1 MLGKKPKLTGAQKVA
16 LLLLCL
22 GEDVTAKVFNAL
34 DDTEVRE
41 ISRMMMDIERVDQAQ
56 AREVLEEYKLQ
67 IRNEDIGIYIKG
79 TDFAKN
85 AIMGG
90 DSEVRSKYL
99 MDQLLAGI
107 EGRPLETIS
116 KMHPRMV
123 AGLLENEHPQT
134 VALILST
141 QKDDHTSRILAEL
154 ADDTR
159 GEVMYRIAKIDNVSP
174 DVINQ
179 IEDALQREI
188 GVAVGS
194 DHKQVGGIVKVVD
207 ILGKM
212 EKGADQV
219 ILTSIEAVDPDM
231 AEEIRKMMF
240 TFEDL
245 ATIDQRGMQ
254 AILREVSTD
263 MLTLALKTASD
274 TIKDKIY
281 ANISQ
286 RAADMIAEDLEA
298 MGPRKLSEVEAM
310 QMEVVKVALRL
321 EEEGSVVIPGRG
333 GGGDELV

>member
-1 MLGKKPKLTGAQKVA
+1 MKKAKHLSGAKKA
-16 LLLLCL
+16 AILLLCL
-22 GEDVTAKVFNAL
+22 GEDVSARIFEAM
-34 DDTEVRE
+34 DDSEVRE
-41 ISRMMMDIERVDQAQ
+41 ISRYMMEIEHVDPALASEILEEFNE
-56 AREVLEEYKLQ
+56 AREK
-67 IRNEDIGIYIKG
+67 DIGVYVRGEEFTKHAILGG
-79 TDFAKN
+79 TDQ
-85 AIMGG
+85 
-90 DSEVRSKYL
+90 VRAQYL
-99 MDQLLAGI
+99 LDQVTAGI

-141 QKDDHTSRILAEL
+141 QKEDHTSRVLAEL
-154 ADDTR
+154 PEEMR
-159 GEVMYRIAKIDNVSP
+159 GELMYRIAKIDNVSP
-174 DVINQ
+174 EVISQ
-179 IEDALQREI
+179 IEEALQREV
-188 GVAVGS
+188 GVVVGK
-194 DHKQVGGIVKVVD
+194 DRKQVGGIEKVVE

-219 ILTSIEAVDPDM
+219 VLTSIEAVDPEM
-231 AEEIRKMMF
+231 AEEIRRRMF

-245 ATIDQRGMQ
+245 AAVDNRGMQ

-274 TIKDKIY
+274 ALKEKVF

-310 QMEVVKVALRL
+310 QSEVVKVAMKL
-321 EEEGSVVIPGRG
+321 EEEGTIVIPGRG

>member
-1 MLGKKPKLTGAQKVA
+1 
-16 LLLLCL
+16 
-22 GEDVTAKVFNAL
+22 
-34 DDTEVRE
+34 VRGDE
-41 ISRMMMDIERVDQAQ
+41 
-56 AREVLEEYKLQ
+56 
-67 IRNEDIGIYIKG
+67 
-79 TDFAKN
+79 FAKH

-90 DSEVRSKYL
+90 EDSQRANYL
-99 MDQLLAGI
+99 LDQVSAGI

-123 AGLLENEHPQT
+123 VGLLENEHPQT

-141 QKDDHTSRILAEL
+141 QKEDHTSRILAEL
-154 ADDTR
+154 SDDLR

-174 DVINQ
+174 DVISQ
-179 IEDALQREI
+179 IEEALQREV
-188 GVAVGS
+188 GVVVGK
-194 DHKQVGGIVKVVD
+194 DRKQVGGIEKVVE

-212 EKGADQV
+212 DKGADQM

-231 AEEIRKMMF
+231 AEEIRRRMF

-245 ATIDQRGMQ
+245 AAIDSRGMQ

-263 MLTLALKTASD
+263 MLTLGLKTASD
-274 TIKDKIY
+274 AIKQKVFE
-281 ANISQ
+281 NISQ

-310 QMEVVKVALRL
+310 QMEVVKVALKL
-321 EEEGSVVIPGRG
+321 EEEGTIVIPGRG

>member
-1 MLGKKPKLTGAQKVA
+1 MLKAKHLSGAKKAA

-22 GEDVTAKVFNAL
+22 GEEATAKIFEAL
-34 DDTEVRE
+34 DDSEVRE
-41 ISRMMMDIERVDQAQ
+41 ISRCMMDIDHVDPKV
-56 AREVLEEYKLQ
+56 AREILEEFKTA
-67 IRNEDIGIYIKG
+67 RDGDIGVYIRG
-79 TDFAKN
+79 EEFAKH
-85 AIMGG
+85 AILGG
-90 DSEVRSKYL
+90 ANNERAQ
-99 MDQLLAGI
+99 QLLDQVSAGI

-141 QKDDHTSRILAEL
+141 QKEDHTSRILAEL
-154 ADDTR
+154 PDDAR
-159 GEVMYRIAKIDNVSP
+159 GEIMYRIAKIDNVSP
-174 DVINQ
+174 EVINQ

-188 GVAVGS
+188 GVASGT
-194 DHKQVGGIVKVVD
+194 DRKQVGGIEKVVE
-207 ILGKM
+207 ILSKM

-219 ILTSIEAVDPDM
+219 ILTSIEAADPDM
-231 AEEIRKMMF
+231 AEDIRRLMF

-245 ATIDQRGMQ
+245 VTIDNRGMQ

-274 TIKDKIY
+274 AIKQKIFG
-281 ANISQ
+281 NISE

-310 QMEVVKVALRL
+310 QMEVVKVALKL
-321 EEEGSVVIPGRG
+321 EEDGSIVIPGRG

>member
-1 MLGKKPKLTGAQKVA
+1 MLKAKHLSGAKKAA

-22 GEDVTAKVFNAL
+22 GEEATAKIFEAL
-34 DDTEVRE
+34 DDGEVRE
-41 ISRMMMDIERVDQAQ
+41 ISRCMMDIEHVDPAV
-56 AREVLEEYKLQ
+56 AREILEEFKESSRGDVGVY
-67 IRNEDIGIYIKG
+67 IRGDE
-79 TDFAKN
+79 FAKH
-85 AIMGG
+85 AILGG
-90 DSEVRSKYL
+90 SDSDRARYL
-99 MDQLLAGI
+99 LDQVSAGI

-123 AGLLENEHPQT
+123 SGLLENEHPQT

-141 QKDDHTSRILAEL
+141 QKEDHTSRILAEL
-154 ADDTR
+154 PDEAR
-159 GEVMYRIAKIDNVSP
+159 GEVMYRIAKLDNVSP

-179 IEDALQREI
+179 IEDALQREV
-188 GVAVGS
+188 GVVVGR
-194 DHKQVGGIVKVVD
+194 DRKQVGGIEKVVE

-231 AEEIRKMMF
+231 AEEIRRMMF

-245 ATIDQRGMQ
+245 ALIDNRGMQ

-274 TIKDKIY
+274 AIKEKIFS
-281 ANISQ
+281 NISQ

-310 QMEVVKVALRL
+310 QMEVVKVALKL

>member
-1 MLGKKPKLTGAQKVA
+1 MKKAKHLSGAKKA
-16 LLLLCL
+16 AILLLCL
-22 GEDVTAKVFNAL
+22 GEEVTARIFEAL
-34 DDTEVRE
+34 DDAEVRE
-41 ISRMMMDIERVDQAQ
+41 ISRHMIEIEHVDPTLASEILEEFQD
-56 AREVLEEYKLQ
+56 ARETDLGVY
-67 IRNEDIGIYIKG
+67 IRGDE
-79 TDFAKN
+79 FAKH
-85 AIMGG
+85 AILGG
-90 DSEVRSKYL
+90 SDTVRAQYL
-99 MDQLLAGI
+99 LEQVSAGI

-141 QKDDHTSRILAEL
+141 QREDHTSRVLAEL
-154 ADDTR
+154 PEEMR
-159 GEVMYRIAKIDNVSP
+159 GELMYRIAKIDNVSP
-174 DVINQ
+174 EVISQ
-179 IEDALQREI
+179 IEEALQREV
-188 GVAVGS
+188 GVVVGK
-194 DHKQVGGIVKVVD
+194 DRKQVGGIEKVVE
-207 ILGKM
+207 IMAKM

-219 ILTSIEAVDPDM
+219 VLTSIEAVDPEM
-231 AEEIRKMMF
+231 AEEIRRRMF

-245 ATIDQRGMQ
+245 AAVDNRGMQ

-274 TIKDKIY
+274 ALREKVF

-310 QMEVVKVALRL
+310 QSEVVKVAMKL
-321 EEEGSVVIPGRG
+321 EEEGTIVIPGRG

>member
-1 MLGKKPKLTGAQKVA
+1 MLKAKHLSGAKKAA

-22 GEDVTAKVFNAL
+22 GEEATAKIFEAL
-34 DDTEVRE
+34 DDGEVRE
-41 ISRMMMDIERVDQAQ
+41 ISRCMMDIDHVDPAV
-56 AREVLEEYKLQ
+56 AREILEEFRDSRSGDVGVY
-67 IRNEDIGIYIKG
+67 IRGEE
-79 TDFAKN
+79 FAKH
-85 AIMGG
+85 AILGG
-90 DSEVRSKYL
+90 SDNDRAQ
-99 MDQLLAGI
+99 QLLDQVSAGI

-123 AGLLENEHPQT
+123 AGLLEHEHPQT

-141 QKDDHTSRILAEL
+141 QKEDHTSRILAEL
-154 ADDTR
+154 PDETR

-174 DVINQ
+174 DVISQ
-179 IEDALQREI
+179 IEDALQREV
-188 GVAVGS
+188 GVVVGR
-194 DHKQVGGIVKVVD
+194 DRKQVGGVEKVVE

-212 EKGADQV
+212 EKGADQI
-219 ILTSIEAVDPDM
+219 ILTSIEAADPDM
-231 AEEIRKMMF
+231 AEEIRRMMF

-245 ATIDQRGMQ
+245 AMIDQRGMQ

-274 TIKDKIY
+274 TIKDKIFT
-281 ANISQ
+281 NISQ